1 MSDSSLS
8 RRLFILGNADKP
20 ELVGAIEEVREFAES
35 HCTVVGTA
43 LGFDGQAALD
53 AGADLMVVLG
63 GDGTILAV
71 SRSLGHR
78 QIPLIGI
85 NFGKLGFIA
94 EFTLAEFRKN
104 FQTLLRDANYVSE
117 RMILDI
123 TVHRDGEVTFESIA
137 VNDCVVRAGPPF
149 RMIELTVSIDGNHLT
164 TVAGDGFI
172 VCTPVGSTAHNLS
185 AGGPIIQGGV
195 MGIALTPICPHSL
208 SHQPLVV
215 EHEATIEIAVTR
227 PNEGASVMVDGQLGE
242 RLEPD
247 DRITIR
253 RFDTNMLLVRN
264 PSYPKWH
271 RLVTKLHWGIPP
283 SYDE

>member
-1 MSDSSLS
+1 MSDSSQS
-8 RRLFILGNADKP
+8 RRLFILGNPDKP
-20 ELVGAIEEVREFAES
+20 ELAGAIERVRAFADS
-35 HCTVVGTA
+35 HCTVVGTS
-43 LGFDGQAALD
+43 LGFDAQAALD
-53 AGADLMVVLG
+53 AGADLIVVLG

-94 EFTLAEFRKN
+94 EFTLAEFCEN
-104 FQTLLRDANYVSE
+104 FQTLLRDDRYVSE

-123 TVHRDGEVTFESIA
+123 AVHRDGEVTFKSIA
-137 VNDCVVRAGPPF
+137 VNDCIVHAGPPF
-149 RMIELTVSIDGNHLT
+149 RMIELTVSIDGHHLT

-195 MGIALTPICPHSL
+195 MGIALTPVCPHSL

-215 EHEATIEIAVTR
+215 EHEAAIDIVVTR
-227 PNEGASVMVDGQLGE
+227 PNEGTTVMVDGQLGE
-242 RLEPD
+242 RLEAN

-253 RFDTNMLLVRN
+253 QFDTNMLLMRN

-271 RLVTKLHWGIPP
+271 RLVTKLHWGIPLT
-283 SYDE
+283 YDE